1 MKVKVKQIQS
11 GRGRRNRS
19 ENKGTVVSGIIIQ
32 ASKDCQ
38 EILLK
43 FDELRKNISFK
54 GIDVANRSSM

>member
-11 GRGRRNRS
+11 RRGRRNRS